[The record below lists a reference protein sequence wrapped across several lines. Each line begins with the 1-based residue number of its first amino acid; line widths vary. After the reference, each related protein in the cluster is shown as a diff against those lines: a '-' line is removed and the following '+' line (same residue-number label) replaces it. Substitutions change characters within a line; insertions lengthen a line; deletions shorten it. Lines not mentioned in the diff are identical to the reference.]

1 MPENVEKRLLELLK
15 PFFEKQGFHL
25 LTNLHQYRKATSS
38 GFQNIILSVSGREPV
53 LVEVNIGT
61 RIDLVEELAYQFTTG
76 LRSYQQDSNTLV
88 TSIGRIM
95 QQPYFRFEIN
105 QADDVTTVAD
115 KICNFMQEQGFGF
128 LEKYSTISALDQ
140 LFNDKPREK
149 LPYAY
154 NHMNRCLRGIVLA
167 RMADRRDFTA
177 IAATYRNTLVKS
189 STAPP
194 LLEKY
199 DKLVNHLKTFSFN

>member
-1 MPENVEKRLLELLK
+1 MPKDVENKLLEYLQ
-15 PFFEKQGFHL
+15 PVFEKQNFKLMKH
-25 LTNLHQYRKATSS
+25 LHQFRKTTAN
-38 GFQNIILSVSGREPV
+38 GFLNTIVSVSGREPV
-53 LVEVNIGT
+53 LVEINIGT

-76 LRSYQQDSNTLV
+76 LRSFQENSNTLI
-88 TSIGRIM
+88 TSMGRIM
-95 QQPYFRFEIN
+95 QQPYFRFEVHQSVDIRE
-105 QADDVTTVAD
+105 VAEQI
-115 KICNFMQEQGFGF
+115 KAFMETQGFDF
-128 LEKYSTISALDQ
+128 LEKYSTISELDK

-154 NHMNRCLRGIVLA
+154 NHLNRCLRGIVLA
-167 RMADRRDFTA
+167 RMADRKDFPA
-177 IAATYRNTLVKS
+177 IAATYRNTLLKS

>member
-1 MPENVEKRLLELLK
+1 
-15 PFFEKQGFHL
+15 
-25 LTNLHQYRKATSS
+25 
-38 GFQNIILSVSGREPV
+38 V
-53 LVEVNIGT
+53 LVEINIGT

-76 LRSYQQDSNTLV
+76 LRSFQENSNTLI
-88 TSIGRIM
+88 TSMGRIM
-95 QQPYFRFEIN
+95 QQPYFRFEVHQSVDIRE
-105 QADDVTTVAD
+105 VAEQI
-115 KICNFMQEQGFGF
+115 KAFMETQGFDF
-128 LEKYSTISALDQ
+128 LEKYSTISELDK

-154 NHMNRCLRGIVLA
+154 NHLNRCLRGIVLA
-167 RMADRRDFTA
+167 RMADRKDFPA
-177 IAATYRNTLVKS
+177 IAATYRNTLLKS